1 MSAVQETLLRQAVV
15 FPVQSVRVRRDLAER
30 EFRGWTFVELIGR
43 RSLHGI
49 RGFDWPVQQVVRR
62 LSSVSGSDSEIQIIE
77 RCGGIHGRG
86 VAATV
91 GAVDHGVE
99 VVRTERI
106 GGIGRCV
113 CQQFKPRSRRGR
125 LAVVD
130 RHGAVRHDERCEMF
144 GDLGRSRVGEVDD
157 RFSEQ
162 FVGQVTM
169 TGLAEKST
177 RVGRIRL
184 PRDVIAKQ
192 LREDGVQRSAFSH
205 VVNCTN
211 TSTAAASGTTPY
223 VPRSA
228 ITTEPWERL

>member
-1 MSAVQETLLRQAVV
+1 MSAVQETLLRQVVV
-15 FPVQSVRVRRDLAER
+15 FPVQSVRLRRDLAEL
-30 EFRGWTFVELIGR
+30 EFLGRTFVELIGL
-43 RSLHGI
+43 RSLRWI
-49 RGFDWPVQQVVRR
+49 RDFDWPVQQVVRR
-62 LSSVSGSDSEIQIIE
+62 LSSVRGSDSEIQIIE
-77 RCGGIHGRG
+77 RCGGIHGHR
-86 VAATV
+86 VAATM
-91 GAVDHGVE
+91 GAVDHSVE

-106 GGIGRCV
+106 VGRCV
-113 CQQFKPRSRRGR
+113 RQQFKPRSRRGR

-130 RHGAVRHDERCEMF
+130 RHCAVRHDERCEMF
-144 GDLGRSRVGEVDD
+144 GDLGRRRVRKADD

-162 FVGQVTM
+162 IVGQLTVS
-169 TGLAEKST
+169 GLAEKFT

-205 VVNCTN
+205 AVNCTN